1 MTKQNAYSA
10 AGNQNVRS
18 GLLEKI
24 GVTLKYIFLSI
35 VSFICIFPFI
45 WMILGM
51 TSSSQDITSG
61 KIMFGN
67 QMLANFNKLNELVN
81 LPQVLGNSALLTLIG
96 TIATLIVASM
106 AGYGFE
112 MYRNAVR
119 EKIYNVLLLTMMVP
133 FAAIMIPLFRIF
145 AGAKLLNSYI
155 AVILPSVA
163 SIFVI
168 FYFRQSTKTFAKE
181 LIQASRVDG
190 LNEFQSFFYI
200 FVPSM
205 KSTYAAASI
214 IVFMSYWNSFLWPL
228 IVLQTN
234 DKKTITLAIS
244 SLASSYTPDFGV
256 IMTAIIIA
264 TLPTLILF
272 FTMQKQFVEGMLGSV
287 K

>member
-1 MTKQNAYSA
+1 MTKQTASQTIQKDSTNGKLFA
-10 AGNQNVRS
+10 V
-18 GLLEKI
+18 I
-24 GVTLKYIFLSI
+24 GVTLKYLFLS
-35 VSFICIFPFI
+35 VTALLCIFPFI
-45 WMILGM
+45 WMVLGM

-61 KIMFGN
+61 KIAIGN
-67 QMLANFNKLNELVN
+67 QLLNNFSKLNEMVN
-81 LPQVLGNSALLTLIG
+81 LPQVLGNSAILTLIG
-96 TIATLIVASM
+96 TIATLFVASM

-112 MYRNAVR
+112 MYRNAFR

-145 AGAKLLNSYI
+145 AGTKLLNSYV
-155 AVILPSVA
+155 AVILPSIA

-168 FYFRQSTKTFAKE
+168 FYFRQCTKSFAKE

-200 FVPSM
+200 YVPSM

-228 IVLQTN
+228 IVLQSN
-234 DKKTITLAIS
+234 SKKTITLAIS